1 MEKIVGTRFPLCAK
15 AADGWE
21 LGQKT
26 VALFGVE
33 RVHTTSLVL
42 GTQAQ
47 VDVEVSASRER
58 RSLDLAVPLEH
69 ARRAPTSAG
78 FGETTVAG
86 SGVQP
91 GDARSACTPL
101 LVRV

>member
-78 FGETTVAG
+78 SARRPSPDPAFSPEMR
-86 SGVQP
+86 
-91 GDARSACTPL
+91 RSACTPL